1 MVAIPNSPRIFLSH
15 SRPSSSCCSTPV
27 DGALCALAAGGRGRV
42 RRLTVLR
49 NLDCLRHQ
57 VEEATLLAV
66 VLAPDQDVATS
77 ENDICLEE
85 INQMSR
91 HVATFA

>member
-1 MVAIPNSPRIFLSH
+1 MPESEAVTVPLMLLHATVWCAIE
-15 SRPSSSCCSTPV
+15 PS
-27 DGALCALAAGGRGRV
+27 
-42 RRLTVLR
+42 
-49 NLDCLRHQ
+49 
-57 VEEATLLAV
+57 EI
-66 VLAPDQDVATS
+66 APDVDVATS